1 MAALNACI
9 NDLIYQN
16 SSSSNLFKFNM
27 ILTEYQ
33 SQNSCWNFKSIMS
46 FPPKSN
52 VDSHLVNFVL
62 ISMSTN
68 ESSIDNMSKNFPPQ
82 LIEIMQ

>member
-1 MAALNACI
+1 
-9 NDLIYQN
+9 
-16 SSSSNLFKFNM
+16 
-27 ILTEYQ
+27 
-33 SQNSCWNFKSIMS
+33 MS